1 MSQHFLLSAAA
12 RTLSLASVARMS
24 DEKAHETFM
33 SLRWADNDGQP
44 YCPFC
49 GCLKV
54 YTLTEKT
61 PKWKCGACR
70 TKFTVTAQTIFANRK
85 MPIRDILLGIAI
97 FANSAKGHSAL
108 QLSRDLEISYK
119 SAFVMA
125 HKIREALASETANMT
140 IGGAGKVAEVDGAY
154 FGKVRRKNKVEDR
167 KDQRTAENVAKRS
180 VVVVM
185 RERGGRTLPFVVCKE
200 SEGAAIIRRRVA
212 TGTVVH
218 ADEASSWDRLHASYD
233 MRRINHSVAYSLDGA
248 CTNQAESFFSRLHRT
263 KINTHH
269 HLSGRRMHAYA
280 SEMAWREDHRRDSNG
295 QQFATI
301 TALSARH
308 PISRE
313 WAGYWQR
320 ARAA

>member
-61 PKWKCGACR
+61 PKWKCSACR

-85 MPIRDILLGIAI
+85 MPIRDILLGVAI

-108 QLSRDLEISYK
+108 QLSRDLKISYK
-119 SAFVMA
+119 SAFVLA

-140 IGGAGKVAEVDGAY
+140 IGGTGKVAEVDGAY
-154 FGKVRRKNKVEDR
+154 FGKTRRRNKAEDR

-185 RERGGRTLPFVVCKE
+185 RERGGRTLPFVVGKE
-200 SEGAAIIRRRVA
+200 SDGAALIRERVESAPWFTLMRRRA
-212 TGTVVH
+212 GIAFTLPTIC
-218 ADEASSWDRLHASYD
+218 AASIIAWPTAS
-233 MRRINHSVAYSLDGA
+233 MAPAPIKPSRSLAACGA
-248 CTNQAESFFSRLHRT
+248 LR
-263 KINTHH
+263 
-269 HLSGRRMHAYA
+269 
-280 SEMAWREDHRRDSNG
+280 
-295 QQFATI
+295 
-301 TALSARH
+301 SARTT
-308 PISRE
+308 I
-313 WAGYWQR
+313 
-320 ARAA
+320 